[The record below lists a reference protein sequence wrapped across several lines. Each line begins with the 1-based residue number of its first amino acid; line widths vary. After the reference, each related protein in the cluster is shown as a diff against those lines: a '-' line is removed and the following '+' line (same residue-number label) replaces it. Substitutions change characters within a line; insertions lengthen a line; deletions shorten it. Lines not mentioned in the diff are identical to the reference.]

1 MQIDWGETKLLSGP
15 LQVFFFFLPELVI
28 QRYGH
33 WRDIIQKKKTK
44 LMKKKKQVESWSNSV
59 HF

>member
-15 LQVFFFFLPELVI
+15 LHFFFFFFLPELVI

-33 WRDIIQKKKTK
+33 RQDIIQKKRKEK
-44 LMKKKKQVESWSNSV
+44 
-59 HF
+59 